1 MQESTGWLERP
12 LMRMMPQQT
21 ATGQP
26 PKVGHVRMKW
36 PEAGVQMT
44 SVQGMHGYTSTT
56 PLALAAGCLRYGLHT
71 VSTRA
76 ILQNFWRASCPCRAI
91 ISSWCALLHTQRS
104 QVIVIFSLALS
115 RPKGKE

>member
-1 MQESTGWLERP
+1 
-12 LMRMMPQQT
+12 MMGT
-21 ATGQP
+21 LDKNIGLDT
-26 PKVGHVRMKW
+26 
-36 PEAGVQMT
+36 
-44 SVQGMHGYTSTT
+44 
-56 PLALAAGCLRYGLHT
+56 GCLNGLHT

-104 QVIVIFSLALS
+104 QVNVIFSLALS